1 MKIHNLPAKHKALLD
16 VMWEMDE
23 DQVVSFVKSLP
34 YKDMRDIGYLLE
46 VVHLGGDEIT
56 DVGLASEI
64 IDRIRRL

>member
-1 MKIHNLPAKHKALLD
+1 
-16 VMWEMDE
+16 MWEMDE
-23 DQVVSFVKSLP
+23 EQVVSFVKSLP

-56 DVGLASEI
+56 DVSLASEI